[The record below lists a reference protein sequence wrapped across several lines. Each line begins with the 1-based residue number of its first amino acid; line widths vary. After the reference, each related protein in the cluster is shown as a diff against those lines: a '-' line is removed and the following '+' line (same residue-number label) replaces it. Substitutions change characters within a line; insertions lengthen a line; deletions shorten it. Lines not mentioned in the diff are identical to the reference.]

1 MLAGMHRNSIVLKRR
16 LIRNFYKSSGGLK
29 SPSIASPSSQS
40 SEKFNIYN
48 SVLEDLK
55 NKEGSS
61 TRNGLH
67 NKSFSDINSKSL
79 ESVSQ
84 KERQHVSW
92 SSRYDPASRSP
103 FAKDIVHLQSLLD
116 ALLASKN
123 FDRADKIL
131 RAIYPISPSGE
142 DFMFSL
148 NRYLEGLSQEA
159 VDLSELENYLSEV
172 TARFPNI
179 HPNDRTYAI
188 LLSKLMQDE
197 QKFTHYLEKTKSAS
211 LLRKVFNHLDM
222 LGVDGLTKIFQ
233 HESILDRDV
242 PFDLLPL
249 YNQARVSTENEEM
262 QADETPEYFKNSD
275 QVVPVVDKDAAVL
288 RAVDSFGLKVIR
300 HTLLGLQSENKSPVL
315 QDFIKNIELELGFN
329 VLHNVKLQKKNYFE
343 VYRSLQSDEQRRK
356 FNEALDLFNESRQ
369 RQLEL
374 RGVDGAKEK
383 WKHEYEEMQ
392 KRGTFALHKNLNVQ
406 LFKWYSDM
414 LPFVE
419 KEAEIC
425 RKIVSGE
432 IDVNQCSPDE
442 AIQMKERAFYA
453 PYMILVPPKKMSV
466 ITILELLKL
475 NSTGGIVDGM
485 RTARAVISVG
495 KALELEYKSQNLV
508 EAEKRSL
515 SKKLKTTSQWKKI
528 LRTRKD
534 YSKENPS
541 ATNEWD
547 YPIYAKVGSVLTSLL
562 MHVAKVSVKGTD
574 PVTGSVVKSMQ
585 PAFHHTYQFLQG
597 QRLGVLKVHK
607 SLIRQLAGNTL
618 SNAVQPQL
626 LPMLVPPR
634 PWIAYN
640 DGGYLFS
647 QNNIIRIK
655 DSAETNAY
663 LKAASDMGNLDS
675 VYDGL
680 NVLGD
685 TCWTINHEVFDVI
698 STYWNSGKK
707 FLDIPP
713 IVEEPDLPTPPPINA
728 EPLQK
733 TEYQRRLRQVMNDA
747 ASARSQRCDTNYKL
761 EIARAFLGEKLYF
774 SHNVDFRGRA
784 YPLSPHFNHLGN
796 DMTRSLFLFWEGKK
810 VGERG
815 LEWLKIHLANLYGV
829 DKAPLQERVDFV
841 NDNLQNVIE
850 SAKNPLDENAWWKK
864 GEKPWQVLGVCF
876 ELKRAYDLPDPTEHV
891 SHIPIHQD
899 GTCNGLQHYAAL
911 GGDFEGARQVNLI
924 PADRPQDVYKFVA
937 NLVQKR
943 VDAEAEAG
951 NDYAIFLQDKI
962 TRKVVKQTVMTN
974 VYGVTFVGA
983 VAQIQKQID
992 HHFSKD
998 DHERVGDYARYLTL
1012 LVFAS
1017 VRELFEGAHLIQ
1029 DWLGEAA
1036 KRISKSVRI
1045 DVDENQGKGSNKPNH
1060 LSSVIWTTPLGLP
1073 CVQPYRVSKK
1083 QIVSTNLQD
1092 IVISDPFGAS
1102 QVDARKQQSAFP
1114 PNFVHSLDA
1123 THMLMTAKACGE
1135 LGLSFA
1141 SVHDSYWTHACD
1153 VDIMNRHIR
1162 EQFVALHSDNLI
1174 VKLRDEFERRYKGF
1188 LQVITIPGD
1197 HEVALKIKEVRRN
1210 IVKDLGRALTVADEL
1225 YLEKKRRQLLE
1236 SEDPQMVEAGRQ
1248 METTVSVTEGYD
1260 INEIAVS
1267 AAASKATQVLVPLKF
1282 PSIPPKGELDVKVV
1296 MDSPYFFS

>member
-1 MLAGMHRNSIVLKRR
+1 MRGLH
-16 LIRNFYKSSGGLK
+16 KSVGGLK
-29 SPSIASPSSQS
+29 APSVASTSAPNRDR
-40 SEKFNIYN
+40 FNVYS
-48 SVLEDLK
+48 SVLDDLK
-55 NKEGSS
+55 NPKSAT
-61 TRNGLH
+61 TRNGIH
-67 NKSFSDINSKSL
+67 SKPFSEINASTYDTIP
-79 ESVSQ
+79 ES
-84 KERQHVSW
+84 ERKHVPW
-92 SSRYDPASRSP
+92 SSGFDPVSRSP

-131 RAIYPISPSGE
+131 KAIFPISE
-142 DFMFSL
+142 RVDDFVFSL
-148 NRYLEGLSQEA
+148 NQYLEAWSREDVTLADVES
-159 VDLSELENYLSEV
+159 YLDDI
-172 TARFPNI
+172 TARFPYVR
-179 HPNDRTYAI
+179 PNDRTYAI
-188 LLSKLMQDE
+188 LLSKLMNDDS
-197 QKFTHYLEKTKSAS
+197 KFTSYLTEAKNAHQ
-211 LLRKVFNHLDM
+211 LLKIFDHLDM
-222 LGVDGLTKIFQ
+222 LGVDGLTMIFKQ
-233 HESILDRDV
+233 DFIKERDI
-242 PFDLLPL
+242 PADLLPL
-249 YNQARVSTENEEM
+249 FHLANAKEDEISTS
-262 QADETPEYFKNSD
+262 DETPEYFKKTE
-275 QVVPVVDKDAAVL
+275 QVAPIVEKDAVAL

-300 HTLLGLQSENKSPVL
+300 HTLLGLQSENNSPVL
-315 QDFIKNIELELGFN
+315 DDFINNLELELGVN
-329 VLHNVKLQKKNYFE
+329 VLHNVNLSKKDYFA
-343 VYRSLQSDEQRRK
+343 VYRSLESDAQREK
-356 FNEALDLFNESRQ
+356 FNEALGVFNETRQ

-374 RGVDGAKEK
+374 RGVDGAREK

-414 LPFVE
+414 LPYVE

-425 RKIVSGE
+425 RKIVLGE
-432 IDVNQCSPDE
+432 INTKDKKQED
-442 AIQMKERAFYA
+442 AAQMKDRAFYA
-453 PYMILVPPKKMSV
+453 PYMVLVPPKKIAV

-508 EAEKRSL
+508 EAENRSL
-515 SKKLKTTSQWKKI
+515 SKRLTTNQWKKV
-528 LRTRKD
+528 LRARKD
-534 YSKENPS
+534 YSKANPS
-541 ATNEWD
+541 SNTEWD
-547 YPIYAKVGSVLTSLL
+547 YPVYAKLGSVLISLL
-562 MHVAKVSVKGTD
+562 MHVAKVTVKGTD
-574 PVTGSVVKSMQ
+574 PVTGDKIKSLQ

-607 SLIRQLAGNTL
+607 SLVRQLAGNALT
-618 SNAVQPQL
+618 NAVQPQL

-634 PWIAYN
+634 PWVAYN

-663 LKAASDMGNLDS
+663 LKAASDLGNLDPL
-675 VYDGL
+675 YEGL
-680 NVLGD
+680 NVLGN
-685 TCWTINHEVFDVI
+685 TSWTINHEVFDVI
-698 STYWNSGKK
+698 SHFWNTGEK

-713 IVEEPDLPTPPPINA
+713 IVEDPDLPTAPPMNA
-728 EPLQK
+728 EPLEK

-774 SHNVDFRGRA
+774 AHNVDFRGRA

-810 VGERG
+810 VGAKG

-829 DKAPLQERVDFV
+829 DKAPLHERVQFV
-841 NDNLQNVIE
+841 EDNMQHIIE
-850 SAKNPLDENAWWKK
+850 SAKNPFDPKAWWRTA
-864 GEKPWQVLGVCF
+864 EKPWQLLGVCF
-876 ELKRAYDLPDPTEHV
+876 ELKRAYDLDDPTELV

-943 VDAEAEAG
+943 VDAEAQAG
-951 NDYAIFLQDKI
+951 NEYALFLQDKI

-992 HHFSKD
+992 HHFSDEDSSK
-998 DHERVGDYARYLTL
+998 VGDYARYLTSQ
-1012 LVFAS
+1012 VFAS
-1017 VRELFEGAHLIQ
+1017 MRELFEGAHLIQ
-1029 DWLGEAA
+1029 DWLGESA
-1036 KRISKSVRI
+1036 KRISKSVRT
-1045 DVDENQGKGSNKPNH
+1045 DLDENVVKDASKPSH
-1060 LSSVIWTTPLGLP
+1060 MSSVIWTSPLGLP
-1073 CVQPYRVSKK
+1073 CVQPYRVSKR
-1083 QIVSTNLQD
+1083 QIIATNLQD

-1123 THMLMTAKACGE
+1123 THMLMTARACGNRDM
-1135 LGLSFA
+1135 SFA

-1153 VDIMNRHIR
+1153 VDTMNFEIR
-1162 EQFVALHSDNLI
+1162 LQFVALHENNLI
-1174 VKLRDEFERRYKGF
+1174 VKLRDEFEKRYKGF

-1197 HEVALKIKEVRRN
+1197 HEVALKIKSVRRS
-1210 IVKDLGRALTVADEL
+1210 IVKDIGRALTVADEVFM
-1225 YLEKKRRQLLE
+1225 EKKRQHLLE
-1236 SEDPQMVEAGRQ
+1236 SDDPEMVDAGRQ
-1248 METTVSVTEGYD
+1248 MVTTVSVTEGYD
-1260 INEIAVS
+1260 MNDLAVT
-1267 AAASKATQVLVPLKF
+1267 AAASKATQVLAPLTF
-1282 PSIPPKGELDVKVV
+1282 PNIPPKGELDVKVV